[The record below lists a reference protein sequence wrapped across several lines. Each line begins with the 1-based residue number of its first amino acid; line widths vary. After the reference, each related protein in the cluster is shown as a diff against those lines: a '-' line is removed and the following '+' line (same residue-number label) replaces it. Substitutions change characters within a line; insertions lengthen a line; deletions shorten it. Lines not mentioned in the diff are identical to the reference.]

1 MNVPVLLLGGL
12 ALAVAAAPATPT
24 PAKNSPLLKPLPLSA
39 ACQKAGYTAL
49 QDAAGTVRVLR
60 YVRTVPDNTQRLTQY
75 YDAAGH
81 LQSLKVT
88 ASGFV
93 GLLYSLSARIDSA
106 GNVVG
111 ETGFRS
117 RFFTASLKSVILD
130 VAPIRAGHCGP
141 E

>member
-1 MNVPVLLLGGL
+1 MNVFVVLLGSL
-12 ALAVAAAPATPT
+12 ALAASTTSKPT
-24 PAKNSPLLKPLPLSA
+24 SPLLRAFPLSA
-39 ACQKAGYTAL
+39 ACQKAGYSAL

-60 YVRTVPDNTQRLTQY
+60 YVRTVPDNSVRVTQY

-81 LQSLKVT
+81 LQSLKAS

-93 GLLYSLSARIDSA
+93 GLLYTLSARIDGQ

-117 RFFTASLKSVILD
+117 RFFTGSLKSVLHD
-130 VAPIRAGHCGP
+130 VAAVRGGHCGS

>member
-1 MNVPVLLLGGL
+1 MNIPVLFLGGL
-12 ALAVAAAPATPT
+12 ALASAVSPATSTRATT
-24 PAKNSPLLKPLPLSA
+24 PVLKPLPLSA

-60 YVRTVPDNTQRLTQY
+60 YVRTVPDNTARLTQY

-81 LQSLKVT
+81 LQSLKAT

-93 GLLYSLSARIDSA
+93 GLLYTLSARIDSR

-117 RFFTASLKSVILD
+117 RFFTASLSSVIHD
-130 VAPIRAGHCGP
+130 VAVVKAGHCGT